1 MTEGKKWFLFSD
13 KRQAI
18 THDDW
23 TLPNLEN
30 NSWLSYPL
38 TKYLRSTKE
47 ISSKV
52 LNVYEDEYDA
62 LAINGLEPEFLTTQE
77 SGWTESLET
86 LSKVLTG
93 LIDQEK
99 YHPNQIQ
106 VLIPHSRYLED
117 VEQAKFKPNMKI
129 GGVQDLNI
137 ESIYKYKGLES
148 EVVVM
153 VVPNLES
160 LESETTSDIK
170 SLIYVGMSRA
180 TSMLI
185 VIGDEEVKKLANWDS

>member
-1 MTEGKKWFLFSD
+1 M
-13 KRQAI
+13 
-18 THDDW
+18 
-23 TLPNLEN
+23 
-30 NSWLSYPL
+30 
-38 TKYLRSTKE
+38 
-47 ISSKV
+47 V
-52 LNVYEDEYDA
+52 
-62 LAINGLEPEFLTTQE
+62 
-77 SGWTESLET
+77 ESLET
-86 LSKVLTG
+86 LSKVLIG

-129 GGVQDLNI
+129 GGLQDLNI
-137 ESIYKYKGLES
+137 QSIYKYKGLES

-170 SLIYVGMSRA
+170 A
-180 TSMLI
+180 
-185 VIGDEEVKKLANWDS
+185 